1 MVADTMISKLAVI
14 SDIHGNRWA
23 LEAVLRDIRERGI
36 GIIANLGDCLY
47 GPLDPA
53 GTAEILMQLDIPT
66 VRGNEDRII
75 AEDAEESPTLSLV
88 RQALDPAQLAWI
100 GTLPPTMELDDD
112 ILMFHGTPADDA
124 AYLMW
129 RVEESG
135 ALLRESA
142 EVAADLRGT
151 DRRLVLC
158 GHDHLQRTM
167 RLPDGRQV
175 VDPGSVGLPAYS
187 DEKPY
192 PHVMESGSPHARYA
206 IIERA
211 DDDWS
216 VERVTVPYDW
226 RAAADRAR
234 TNDRDDWAEWLISGE
249 A

>member
-23 LEAVLRDIRERGI
+23 LEAVLQDIRDRGI
-36 GIIANLGDCLY
+36 ELIANLGDCLY
-47 GPLDPA
+47 G
-53 GTAEILMQLDIPT
+53 AEILMQLDIPT

-75 AEDAEESPTLSLV
+75 VEASEGSPTLSFV
-88 RQALDPAQLAWI
+88 VQALGPAQLGWVEA
-100 GTLPPTMELDDD
+100 LPPTMELDDE

-124 AYLMW
+124 SYLMW
-129 RVEESG
+129 RIEESG
-135 ALLRESA
+135 ALLRDGA
-142 EVAADLRGT
+142 EVSADLQGT
-151 DRRLVLC
+151 DRRLVVC

-167 RLPDGRQV
+167 RLPDGRLV
-175 VDPGSVGLPAYS
+175 VNPGSVGLPAYS
-187 DEKPY
+187 DDKPY

-211 DDDWS
+211 KDDWA

-226 RAAADRAR
+226 RDAADEAR
-234 TNDRDDWAEWLISGE
+234 MNGRDDWAEWLMSGE